1 MDRSGRGVGSSSVRG
16 EKTGSRQR
24 VLAIVLVALAVPY
37 GIFSLVQW
45 HKSSVEKQVGSDY
58 TTFVKAMVQAE
69 AISDPLQRCLQY
81 PDLPGSHWDV
91 ETTRSY
97 CELRTHKTIRLS
109 EIDALLKQG
118 RAADVDRTF
127 QQYLDTQLHEAGH
140 PGLIDIAFENAGFD
154 KSSGDTRRIIDAWKQ
169 QSPDSAFALGAS
181 GVQYVDAAQE
191 ARGRDWARNL
201 GEQQV
206 IDMRRQLVLAKQD
219 LDRSAA
225 LLPSLT
231 AVYKSMIYLGALVG
245 DQDYLENASE
255 MGMRADPYNFSIRLE
270 MMNLAQAR
278 WGGQFGGLETQRA
291 GDQADAQHN
300 PLLRILA
307 QYPQLYRATC
317 NCGYSAEQT
326 HQLILQAIDGNL
338 TSYKLVDLA
347 DMMFDADPKLAV
359 QLYAEALRFDP
370 THADALQWRSRL
382 LLNMHDTQ
390 AAIDVVLAASRHFPE
405 NNAIANRVAN
415 IYRHAGRIR
424 EAEDTYLAVLKRDP
438 DEQFAMSQLGDLYN
452 HEAHQPDKAEALAD
466 VLIERH
472 PDDPHGYI
480 VRACNQMDHDL
491 PGRYETIHYFIDH
504 FGLQPEF
511 KDQVA
516 EMRAYLAKHPEPPR
530 A

>member
-1 MDRSGRGVGSSSVRG
+1 MERSGRDVGSSTVRG
-16 EKTGSRQR
+16 ETTGSRQR
-24 VLAIVLVALAVPY
+24 ILAIVLVALAVPY

-45 HKSSVEKQVGSDY
+45 HKASVEKQAGSDF
-58 TTFVKAMVQAE
+58 TAFVKAMVQAE

-127 QQYLDTQLHEAGH
+127 QQYLDTQLHEVGH
-140 PGLIDIAFENAGFD
+140 PGLVDIAFQNAGFD
-154 KSSGDTRRIIDAWKQ
+154 KSSGDARRVIDAWKQ

-181 GVQYVDAAQE
+181 GMQYVDAAQE
-191 ARGRDWARNL
+191 ARGRDWARNV
-201 GEQQV
+201 GEQQA
-206 IDMRRQLVLAKQD
+206 IDMRRQLLLAKQD
-219 LDRSAA
+219 LDRSVA

-245 DQDYLENASE
+245 DQDYMENAAE
-255 MGMRADPYNFSIRLE
+255 MGMRADPYNFFIRLE
-270 MMNLAQAR
+270 MMNLAQPR
-278 WGGQFGGLETQRA
+278 WGGQFGGVETQRE
-291 GDQADAQHN
+291 GDQADAPHN
-300 PLLRILA
+300 PLLKILA
-307 QYPQLYRATC
+307 QYPKLYRATC
-317 NCGYSAEQT
+317 NCGDSAEQT
-326 HQLILQAIDGNL
+326 HRLVLQAIDGNL

-347 DMMFDADPKLAV
+347 DTMFEADPKLAV

-370 THADALQWRSRL
+370 TQADALQWRSRL

-390 AAIDVVLAASRHFPE
+390 AAIGVVLAASSSYPE
-405 NNAIANRVAN
+405 DNAIANRLAD

-424 EAEDTYLAVLKRDP
+424 DAEDTYLAVLKRDP
-438 DEQFAMSQLGDLYN
+438 DEQLAMSQLGDLYN

-466 VLIERH
+466 ALIERH
-472 PDDPHGYI
+472 PDNPSGYI

-530 A
+530 T